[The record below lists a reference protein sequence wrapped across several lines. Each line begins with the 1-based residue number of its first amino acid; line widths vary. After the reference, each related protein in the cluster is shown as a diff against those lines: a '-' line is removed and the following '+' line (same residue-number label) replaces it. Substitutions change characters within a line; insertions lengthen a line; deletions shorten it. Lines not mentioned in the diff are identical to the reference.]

1 MIAEDLLE
9 RGLAEAANEYDV
21 PAGAV
26 DRIRDQLAPS
36 AEAEDPFWRWSRPY
50 PRSSR
55 GWLFL
60 SAACLVVIVVVAF
73 AIGGA
78 RPKTT
83 TTFDGASAPR
93 ASAGGGTTGFSK
105 IPTNTAPVHGAVAAP
120 SPLAA
125 QRSVAGGATALTPET
140 APNGSFVGSGVGSGA
155 SSGGTVATGTTGSAV
170 SGPVEPVPTVPD
182 RIVKTGE
189 LDLQVPKGA
198 VTSTLDRLTALATLV
213 SGYVA
218 DSHTSEGGIA
228 PSGEVTLRIPVSR
241 FDDTISRVRGIT
253 GVKVLSLE
261 TSAKDVTSK
270 YVDLQA
276 RLKALQDTRNVFL
289 TLLSKART
297 IGETLAVQ
305 QHVTDVQ
312 SQIEQLQGQIKV
324 LASQSALSTLTV
336 TVDQKVTPVAVKKHH
351 EKSGLHK
358 AIDRSMSRFV
368 RGVEAIIGVIG
379 PLLLAALLIVL
390 FWFAGRFGYRVLRR
404 RMV

>member
-26 DRIRDQLAPS
+26 DRIRDELAPNV
-36 AEAEDPFWRWSRPY
+36 EAEDSFWRWSRPSHV
-50 PRSSR
+50 SSR
-55 GWLFL
+55 SWLIL
-60 SAACLVVIVVVAF
+60 SAACLVVIIVVAF

-78 RPKTT
+78 AHQPNVIKESASGG
-83 TTFDGASAPR
+83 GAATGSRDSLSSQHADAARLPVSAQVP
-93 ASAGGGTTGFSK
+93 APEFAPGSGTSSGSGSAG
-105 IPTNTAPVHGAVAAP
+105 VA
-120 SPLAA
+120 
-125 QRSVAGGATALTPET
+125 T
-140 APNGSFVGSGVGSGA
+140 
-155 SSGGTVATGTTGSAV
+155 SSGPTVASGGGAV

-189 LDLQVPKGA
+189 LDLQVPKGQ
-198 VTSTLDRLTALATLV
+198 VTATLDKLTALATLV

-218 DSHTSEGGIA
+218 DSSTSEGGIA
-228 PSGEVTLRIPVSR
+228 PSGQVTLRVPVSR
-241 FDDTISRVRGIT
+241 FDDTITRARGIT

-336 TVDQKVTPVAVKKHH
+336 TVDQKVTPVAAPKHH

-358 AIDRSMSRFV
+358 AIDRSVSRFV

-379 PLLLAALLIVL
+379 PLLLAALLIAL
-390 FWFAGRFGYRVLRR
+390 FWIVGKFGYRVLRR